1 MDKLG
6 LKKKLLEACRSAQQ
20 DLVETLRNTSLQRVK
35 NIADSPASEVGNA
48 GEIVW
53 QEEMASVQRQASQA
67 EVAQQQLQLL
77 ETMHIDHL
85 LTQVEWGA
93 VVLTDVRNFF
103 VSTSLTDITVN
114 GTHFLGIALES
125 DIYQELKGKKKGD
138 EFRLNGQVHRISD
151 VF

>member
-1 MDKLG
+1 MDQLEF
-6 LKKKLLEACRSAQQ
+6 KKKLLEACKSAQRE
-20 DLVETLRNTSLQRVK
+20 LVETLRNTSLQQVK
-35 NIADSPASEVGNA
+35 NIADSRASEVESA
-48 GEIVW
+48 GETVW

-77 ETMHIDHL
+77 ETMHIDPL

-93 VVLTDVRNFF
+93 VVMTDVRNFF
-103 VSTSLTDITVN
+103 VVTSLTDISVD

-125 DIYQELKGKKKGD
+125 DVYQELKGKRKGD
-138 EFRLNGQVHRISD
+138 EFRLNGEVYRIND